1 MPIYEYR
8 CHKCRKT
15 FEVMQKFSD
24 QPLSRCPSCTGKVSK
39 IISNCSFQLK
49 GSGWYVT
56 DYKKKDTTWKDKDK
70 EPDSKKSETPKSDI
84 PKSDI
89 PKSDTTGSK
98 SEEKKS

>member
-56 DYKKKDTTWKDKDK
+56 DYKKKDTTWKDK
-70 EPDSKKSETPKSDI
+70 EPDSKKSETPKSET
-84 PKSDI
+84 

>member
-24 QPLSRCPSCTGKVSK
+24 QPLSRCPSCSGKVSK

-56 DYKKKDTTWKDKDK
+56 DYKKKDTTWKDK
-70 EPDSKKSETPKSDI
+70 EPDSKKSETPKSDT
-84 PKSDI
+84 

>member
-24 QPLSRCPSCTGKVSK
+24 QPLSRCPSCSGKVSK
-39 IISNCSFQLK
+39 LISNCSFQLK

-56 DYKKKDTTWKDKDK
+56 DYKKKDTTWKDK
-70 EPDSKKSETPKSDI
+70 EPDSKKSETPKSET
-84 PKSDI
+84 